1 MAASLGGVGTANATC
16 ASISGIINIGK
27 GCTSSPLSF
36 ALALGPNRIAS
47 AEGLL
52 TGAIAIGTNNVA
64 NAEGFLTG
72 AIAIGLNNTDTGPP
86 NTVADSRGAISL
98 AYAGGNNATTLTFGN
113 LAFAAGQGDG
123 YLTQA
128 GGTSTDMGN
137 VALSLGNDNP
147 NLADPDEA
155 RAVAVAGDIAR
166 RNPSYFNLAL
176 NLGDDNNV
184 QAVGLLNSVLN
195 SQAQITRATP
205 PL

>member
-1 MAASLGGVGTANATC
+1 
-16 ASISGIINIGK
+16 
-27 GCTSSPLSF
+27 
-36 ALALGPNRIAS
+36 
-47 AEGLL
+47 
-52 TGAIAIGTNNVA
+52 
-64 NAEGFLTG
+64 
-72 AIAIGLNNTDTGPP
+72 
-86 NTVADSRGAISL
+86 
-98 AYAGGNNATTLTFGN
+98 
-113 LAFAAGQGDG
+113 
-123 YLTQA
+123 
-128 GGTSTDMGN
+128 MGN